1 MHLLKA
7 LVLPLLV
14 LLASGPVRAQVERPS
29 DLAFPPVPEFEVPVP
44 TRVELENG
52 MVVILLEDHELPLVD
67 AMARIRTGGRLE
79 PPEKVGLAS
88 IAGTVMRT
96 GGTEAMSGDEID
108 DFLENRAA
116 SVETGIGT
124 DAGTASMSC
133 LVQDLPEVLAL
144 FADVL
149 RRPVFA
155 DDRIEVAM
163 AQARTA
169 VARQNDNPQEI
180 LFRELGEIVYGRESP
195 YARNPT
201 YATLAAIE
209 RRDLLDWH
217 ARFYHPNNVVLGL
230 VGDFE
235 TGEVLALV
243 RRVFGD
249 WERGPE
255 APEAADGWAERSA
268 PGVYFVAKND
278 VTQSNIALGHLGI
291 RRDAEDYYAVQVL
304 NELFSGG
311 FASRLVSVVRSQK
324 GLAYAVS
331 GAVGSEWDHPGMTR
345 LWMST
350 KVGTTG
356 AGIEALLEEAR
367 RLTSEPPT
375 EEEIAKAKQRIL
387 SSFVFN
393 SDSTRKI
400 LGQQLTYEY
409 YGYPLDWLDRYA
421 AGIRSVTVDEVRKAA
436 GDRIHPEELAILVV
450 GPDEGMDRPLSE
462 FGETTAVD
470 ITIPPR
476 PAAAVEVT
484 EESLAAGS
492 ERMAAVIEALGGE
505 DAVAAVEAFVQR
517 GTMEASTPQG
527 PVQASL
533 ESVVLYPG
541 RFRQELA
548 LPFGTLVTVVDG
560 DSGFRTGLGGTETL
574 SGEDLADSRK
584 ARGRNLLVLMRRYL
598 DGDLQ
603 AIASGESGIV
613 LESGDDSVSLAL
625 DPETGSV
632 ASMTYQ
638 GNDFSGTPGEVS
650 ISFDDW
656 REIAGLDVAFAAA
669 ATFEGEPLW
678 TLTLDEVEIDGAV
691 DESAFEPP
699 QETEPSGGEGDD
711 GRAGA
716 QQEQQRQGEEGECQ
730 QGRQQQDAH
739 GQDGAEQGELH
750 Q

>member
-1 MHLLKA
+1 MHLRRP
-7 LVLPLLV
+7 LVLPLLA
-14 LLASGPVRAQVERPS
+14 LLASGSVRAQVERPS
-29 DLAFPPVPEFEVPVP
+29 ELTFPPVPEFEVPVP
-44 TRVELENG
+44 TRVELDNG

-67 AMARIRTGGRLE
+67 AMARIRTGSRLE
-79 PPEKVGLAS
+79 PPEKIGLAS

-124 DAGTASMSC
+124 DAGTASMSS

-155 DDRIEVAM
+155 EDRIEVAM

-169 VARQNDNPQEI
+169 VARQNDNPQGI
-180 LFRELGEIVYGRESP
+180 LFRELGEIVYGEESP

-201 YATLAAIE
+201 YATLAAID
-209 RRDLLDWH
+209 RQDLLDWH

-235 TGEVLALV
+235 TEEMLAVV

-249 WERGPE
+249 WKRGPE
-255 APEAADGWAERSA
+255 AAEAAGGWAERPAS
-268 PGVYFVAKND
+268 GVHFVPKSD

-291 RRDAEDYYAVQVL
+291 RRDAGDYYAVQVL

-331 GAVGSEWDHPGMTR
+331 GAVGSDWDHPGVTR

-350 KVGTTG
+350 KVETTG

-367 RLTSEPPT
+367 RLTTEPPT
-375 EEEIAKAKQRIL
+375 GEEVAKAKQRIL

-393 SDSTRKI
+393 SDSTGKI

-421 AGIRSVTVDEVRKAA
+421 EGIRSVTVEEVRKAA
-436 GDRIHPEELAILVV
+436 RDRIHPDQLSILVV

-462 FGETTAVD
+462 FGKVTTVD
-470 ITIPPR
+470 VAIPPP
-476 PAAAVEVT
+476 PAAAVEAT

-492 ERMAAVIEALGGE
+492 ERMAAAIAAMGGE
-505 DAVAAVEAFVQR
+505 DAVAAVGAVLQR

-527 PVQASL
+527 PMQASL

-541 RFRQELA
+541 RFRQELV

-560 DSGFRTGLGGTETL
+560 ESGFRTGPGGNETL
-574 SGEDLADSRK
+574 AGEDLAESRR

-598 DGDLQ
+598 DGDVR
-603 AIASGESGIV
+603 AIASGETGIV
-613 LESGDDSVSLAL
+613 LESGDDTVSLAL
-625 DPETGSV
+625 DPATDRV
-632 ASMTYQ
+632 TSMTYQ
-638 GNDFSGTPGEVS
+638 GNDFAGTPGEVS

-656 REIAGLDVAFAAA
+656 REVAGLDVAFAAA
-669 ATFEGEPLW
+669 ATFEDEPLW
-678 TLTLDEVEIDGAV
+678 ILTLEEVEIDGAV

-699 QETEPSGGEGDD
+699 QDAEPSGSEGDD
-711 GRAGA
+711 GDTGA
-716 QQEQQRQGEEGECQ
+716 Q
-730 QGRQQQDAH
+730 
-739 GQDGAEQGELH
+739 
-750 Q
+750 